1 MAYSGLNPTIVLRY
15 LNRML
20 GTVLQELEINEEEMM
35 RVVFQESLPTYSKFF
50 PYKYFSYVSQQDLVP
65 GIRNTYKLPKRDR
78 LEIIGI
84 HKIFISNMTQ
94 FGSTMIPM
102 SYNPFETQVF
112 NDYVSMTVTPTTFR
126 YIAPDEIEIYPK
138 VVGYQ
143 QAVLEVKAVHPEHLR
158 TIAMN
163 MRDEFLKLCLYD
175 VLLSVY
181 PLRHRFET
189 LTTPYG
195 AIAPFMDMVDNA
207 KEDKRELLENW
218 RNLMLKAADA
228 KRIFWA

>member
-1 MAYSGLNPTIVLRY
+1 MYSGLNPTTVLRY

-35 RVVFQESLPTYSKFF
+35 KIVFQESLNTYSKYF
-50 PYKYFSYVSQQDLVP
+50 PYKYFSYITQTDLVS
-65 GIRNTYKLPKRDR
+65 GTRSTYKLPKIDR

-84 HKIFISNMTQ
+84 HKVFISNMTQ

-126 YIAPDEIEIYPK
+126 YIPPDEIEIFPK
-138 VVGYQ
+138 VMGYQ
-143 QAVLEVKAVHPEHLR
+143 HAVLEVKAVHPAHLR
-158 TIAMN
+158 TIPMN
-163 MRDEFLKLCLYD
+163 MRDEFLRLCLLD
-175 VLLSVY
+175 VLLALY

-195 AIAPFMDMVDNA
+195 AIAPFMEMVDSA
-207 KEDKRELLENW
+207 KEDKRELLEKW
-218 RNLMLKAADA
+218 VSLFLKSADA
-228 KRIFWA
+228 KRIFFA

>member
-1 MAYSGLNPTIVLRY
+1 MYSGITPTIVLRY

-50 PYKYFSYVSQQDLVP
+50 PYKFASYVTEDNLIP
-65 GIRNTYKLPKRDR
+65 NFTNLYKLPKSDR

-84 HKIFISNMTQ
+84 HKLFVSNMTQ
-94 FGSTMIPM
+94 FGSTMIPL
-102 SYNPFETQVF
+102 SYNPFETQIF
-112 NDYVSMTVTPTTFR
+112 NDYVSMTVTPTTWR
-126 YIAPDEIEIYPK
+126 YIAPDELEIFPK

-143 QAVLEVKAVHPEHLR
+143 QATLEVKAIHPQHLR
-158 TIAMN
+158 TVPMN

-175 VLLSVY
+175 VLLSLY

-195 AIAPFMDMVDNA
+195 TIAPFMEMVDSA
-207 KEDKRELLENW
+207 KEDKRELLERWNS
-218 RNLMLKAADA
+218 LLLKSADA
-228 KRIFWA
+228 KRIFFG